1 MSKASS
7 SPALTYSLPELDE
20 LLGYALRRAQIQVFQ
35 HLVGQFA
42 EYDLRPAQFSAL
54 ALIHKNP
61 GLTQVELARAL
72 AIEPPQL
79 VLIVNKLEQRGLAL
93 RIRSKVDRRSYGL
106 YLSKPGEALLEKLQ
120 QIAAASDEVA
130 TANLDKAERAQLLAL
145 LKKIYLGLYAGIPEI
160 SVSPAPVPPRAHPGR

>member
-1 MSKASS
+1 MSKTSS
-7 SPALTYSLPELDE
+7 VPAHTYTQPDLDE
-20 LLGYALRRAQIQVFQ
+20 LLGYALRRAQILVFQ
-35 HLVGQFA
+35 HLVSQFA

-93 RIRSKVDRRSYGL
+93 RIRSKIDKRSYGL
-106 YLSKPGEALLEKLQ
+106 YLSKPGEALLAKLQ
-120 QIAAASDEVA
+120 QVAAASDEAA
-130 TANLDKAERAQLLAL
+130 TANLDETERAQLLAL
-145 LKKIYLGLYAGIPEI
+145 LHKIYLG
-160 SVSPAPVPPRAHPGR
+160 